1 MKTLAQL
8 IADLCPNGVPFK
20 KLGEIAQ
27 IGTGSSN
34 RQDADPNGDYPFF
47 VRSKDIFKNK
57 KYEFDEEAIL
67 IPGEGGVGDIFH
79 YFKGKYALHQRTYR
93 IHITKPF
100 INTKFVYYYMYANF
114 KLFIKMHA
122 VNGTVASIRKPMIED
137 FEIPVPPIEVQEK
150 IVEILDKF
158 TALTVELQAELQE
171 RQRQYEYYRNRL
183 LSFGGS
189 DNIHSELIDTQT
201 LTPPHYKFLKM
212 SEIGIFLGGL
222 SGKSKADF
230 TDGNATLISYM
241 NVFSNI
247 ALKTDVQDSVKIGP
261 NEKQNFLQY
270 GDVIFTGSSETP
282 EESGM
287 TSVLCEHPKEK
298 LYLNSFCFIF
308 RLNNLSLFY
317 PDYLKHL
324 FRSKFMRNQ
333 ITKTANGVTR
343 FNISK
348 KLLGDVLIPL
358 VPMEEQIEVSKILDR
373 FEALCSDLS
382 AGLPA
387 EIEAR
392 QKQYEYYRNRL
403 LSFTRMA
410 N

>member
-1 MKTLAQL
+1 M
-8 IADLCPNGVPFK
+8 DL
-20 KLGEIAQ
+20 
-27 IGTGSSN
+27 
-34 RQDADPNGDYPFF
+34 
-47 VRSKDIFKNK
+47 
-57 KYEFDEEAIL
+57 
-67 IPGEGGVGDIFH
+67 
-79 YFKGKYALHQRTYR
+79 
-93 IHITKPF
+93 
-100 INTKFVYYYMYANF
+100 
-114 KLFIKMHA
+114 
-122 VNGTVASIRKPMIED
+122 
-137 FEIPVPPIEVQEK
+137 EIPVPPIEVQEK
-150 IVEILDKF
+150 IVEILDTF
-158 TALTVELQAELQE
+158 TALTAELQAELQE